1 MGIVCA
7 CQCSKKLRRPGAAVA
22 TIYGEPLIDL
32 QSAIGWKI
40 DEQMLAAHV
49 YEVFI
54 ILNATE
60 PVMVSNQVLTDEY
73 FAGSPER
80 RRNDETATP
89 VVKRWQDERSVCDLF
104 DAGEIRR
111 CSAAAFTDVD
121 ARMAATREGSSASKR
136 CVGDVAPGPDH
147 FRGRAMTNRVGM
159 SRIGATRVGTSRT
172 GFVSGVMRGA
182 GEAVAGKEAQD
193 CERQKGRDW
202 GVQTHHDFRR
212 RGTPEHFLQ

>member
-1 MGIVCA
+1 VGIVCA
-7 CQCSKKLRRPGAAVA
+7 GQCSKKLRRPGAAVA

-32 QSAIGWKI
+32 QSAIDWKI

-49 YEVFI
+49 YKVFI

-73 FAGSPER
+73 FVGPPER

-89 VVKRWQDERSVCDLF
+89 VVKRWQNDRSVCDLF
-104 DAGEIRR
+104 DAGEIRQ
-111 CSAAAFTDVD
+111 CTAANFADVD
-121 ARMAATREGSSASKR
+121 ARMAATRSGASPR
-136 CVGDVAPGPDH
+136 GCCCRIGDMAPGPDH
-147 FRGRAMTNRVGM
+147 FRGRAMM
-159 SRIGATRVGTSRT
+159 SRIGTSRIGTSRT

-212 RGTPEHFLQ
+212 RGTPEQFLD